1 MFTVGS
7 LFTGFGG
14 VEVGAKAAGLSLAWG
29 VEYRA
34 DVAAVA
40 NRNLGDHVMV
50 ADVRDVDY
58 ASLPHVDVLHAS
70 PVCTRASQANTG
82 ATETDEDITIA
93 DAVIRALDAQQP
105 DIFTLEN
112 VWQYRTFKAFRNICD
127 AIERNGYMYDF
138 EHVNSADFGVPQTR
152 KRLILRAV
160 RGLLPPLPLPV
171 PWVGWYAAIEDL
183 LPTLPESQLAP
194 WQLARLPADVQTL
207 VFGNN
212 PHTVSNAPAFVTADT
227 PMMAV
232 TSQYVG
238 RSRAVLVAGDSNAN
252 SWGDNYRNIDDPSF
266 TAKQNTIGRGKAVLL
281 DVQNTIRDA
290 TVLTEHEPSNS
301 VSSQGASRPSH
312 RLAVLIDGDNGKV
325 GDGTPTLRSETEPAM
340 TIRSERIPP
349 HRAQFANGRVVSM
362 TPRALAR
369 FQSFPDWYEL
379 PEKRSLAAYG
389 IGNAVPPLL
398 YQRIIEGLVCND

>member
-160 RGLLPPLPLPV
+160 RGLLPPLPVPV

-183 LPTLPESQLAP
+183 LPTLPESKLAP

-238 RSRAVLVAGDSNAN
+238 HSR
-252 SWGDNYRNIDDPSF
+252 
-266 TAKQNTIGRGKAVLL
+266 AVLL

-312 RLAVLIDGDNGKV
+312 RLAGDSNANSWGDNSRQPNEPSFTAKQNMNGRCKAVLIDGDSGSV
-325 GDGTPTLRSETEPAM
+325 ADGTPTLRSATEPAM

-398 YQRIIEGLVCND
+398 YQRIIEGLTQ

>member
-1 MFTVGS
+1 MTTIGT

-14 VEVGAKAAGLSLAWG
+14 VEVGAKAAGLELAWG

-34 DVAAVA
+34 DVAEVA
-40 NRNLGDHVMV
+40 NRNLGNHVMV

-58 ASLPHVDVLHAS
+58 ATLPHVDVLHAS

-82 ATETDEDITIA
+82 AVETDEDITIA
-93 DAVIRALDAQQP
+93 AAVIRAIDAVQP
-105 DIFTLEN
+105 KIFTLEN
-112 VWQYRTFKAFRNICD
+112 VWMYRTFKAFQNIC
-127 AIERNGYMYDF
+127 AALERNGYMYDF

-171 PWVGWYAAIEDL
+171 EWVGWYAAIEDL
-183 LPTLPESQLAP
+183 IPELPESKLAP
-194 WQLARLPADVQTL
+194 WQLSRLPDDLQSL

-212 PHTVSNAPAFVTADT
+212 PHTVSGAPAFVVADT
-227 PMMAV
+227 PMMSV

-238 RSRAVLVAGDSNAN
+238 RSRAVLVDTHNAV
-252 SWGDNYRNIDDPSF
+252 RN
-266 TAKQNTIGRGKAVLL
+266 
-281 DVQNTIRDA
+281 A
-290 TVLTEHEPSNS
+290 TVLASDAPTSTVGAS
-301 VSSQGASRPSH
+301 DASRPSH
-312 RLAVLIDGDNGKV
+312 RLAILIDGDNARV
-325 GDGTPTLRSETEPAM
+325 TDGMPTLRSATEPAM
-340 TIRSERIPP
+340 TIRSERVPP
-349 HRAQFANGRVVSM
+349 HRALIEGVRIVAM

-379 PEKRSLAAYG
+379 PTKRSLAAYG

-398 YQRIIEGLVCND
+398 YQRIIEGLIS

>member
-1 MFTVGS
+1 MTKLGT

-14 VEVGAKAAGLSLAWG
+14 VEVGALAAGLELAWG

-40 NRNLGDHVMV
+40 NRNLGDHVIV

-58 ASLPHVDVLHAS
+58 ATLPHVDVLHAS

-82 ATETDEDITIA
+82 AVETDEDITIA

-105 DIFTLEN
+105 DVFTLEN
-112 VWQYRTFKAFRNICD
+112 VWMYRTFKAFENICK
-127 AIERNGYMYDF
+127 ALGRNGYIYDF

-160 RGLLPPLPLPV
+160 RGLLPPLPLSV
-171 PWVGWYAAIEDL
+171 AWVGWYAAIEDL
-183 LPTLPESQLAP
+183 IPTLPESKLAP
-194 WQLARLPADVQTL
+194 WQLARLPEDLQSL

-212 PHTVSNAPAFVTADT
+212 PHTASNAPAFVVADT
-227 PMMAV
+227 PMMSV

-252 SWGDNYRNIDDPSF
+252 SWGDNYRQIDDPSF
-266 TAKQNTIGRGKAVLL
+266 TAKQNTVGRSKAVLV
-281 DVQNTIRDA
+281 DMHNAIRDA
-290 TVLTEHEPSNS
+290 TVMASDAPTSTVGAS
-301 VSSQGASRPSH
+301 DASRPSH
-312 RLAVLIDGDNGKV
+312 RLAILIDGDSGSV
-325 GDGTPTLRSETEPAM
+325 ADGTPTLRSATEPAM
-340 TIRSERIPP
+340 TIRSKRIPP
-349 HRAQFANGRVVSM
+349 HRAQLQTGRVVSM

-379 PEKRSLAAYG
+379 PEKRGLAAYG

-398 YQRIIEGLVCND
+398 YQRIIEGLTHE